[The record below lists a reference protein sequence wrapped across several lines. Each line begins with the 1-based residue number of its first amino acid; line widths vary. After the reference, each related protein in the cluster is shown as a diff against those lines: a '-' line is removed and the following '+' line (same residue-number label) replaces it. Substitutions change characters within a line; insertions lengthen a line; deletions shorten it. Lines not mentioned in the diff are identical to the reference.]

1 MADLSKIKKLA
12 KEKKIPLK
20 DIALKVGI
28 TPVALSYLMKSN
40 ITSISNLEKI
50 AEVLG
55 VSPAVFFDNT
65 STSTGDVINTSV
77 KGDNSSAIGKQ
88 VVNDDHKEEIERLE
102 KALAKSQEQIDRLL
116 TLLEK
121 NSAFS

>member
-1 MADLSKIKKLA
+1 MADLSKIKQLA

-20 DIALKVGI
+20 EIALKVGI

-55 VSPAVFFDNT
+55 VSPSVFFDNT
-65 STSTGDVINTSV
+65 STGDIINTSV

-88 VVNDDHKEEIERLE
+88 VVTDDHKEEIEVLQ
-102 KALAKSQEQIDRLL
+102 KALAKSQEQIDRLI
-116 TLLEK
+116 TLLERK
-121 NSAFS
+121 